1 MSIVARRPQDPILTA
16 HTISPDLSN
25 EKVVSI
31 DMQSIPSRTSSISSY
46 KTNYTVSTSPTTV
59 YSPSSPSSS
68 CRQFDSI
75 GSAAECVLP
84 VQRRVPQEVYDV
96 ILLNL
101 ESLHKSPLQTAA
113 RHATYATCMLF
124 GNDSPAQLKKY
135 RLKRGSRLKL
145 LRRTLRER
153 HMLAHLVRELRVPR
167 WSCLTATKQ
176 SSPVAVEYR
185 DLVASVVMVAPIWSA
200 CWVSPFPTT
209 TREAAEVAERSP
221 RSTTCPSSLGP
232 SQMFEFLNYHVSWT
246 YLETL
251 MLYGLNGNDAL
262 EPSIFLRM
270 FDLLPALR
278 HLCIA
283 SFSEDA
289 FADKSLPGVTDRGL
303 VQFTSRPESRAL
315 KSLVLVDQNVESLLV
330 ISKILSSLTALQR
343 FKFVQTETCPVMPD
357 RDMVLQPILA
367 SPSLRYLHWDVA
379 CPDPGTAL
387 TQLDSRPF
395 QHPLKQSNTPNS
407 HLAQSILSAGFPC
420 LETLRAPN
428 DVEPPGVLQA
438 SCRPITRGQALLQP
452 DRLSL
457 PRSSHGSVSTR
468 PLALPSGNNLTS
480 SRIRAQT
487 FIDMAA
493 KDSDSGMPVLI
504 QDFSDDYIPDNAGA
518 SQFDDDSE
526 EEMDDFGIWAAA
538 KRYRNTPPK
547 NSGPKTVYEFH
558 MPAFMG
564 RSGLKDPATGASIPK
579 FLLRPDIPGQESD
592 GGLVGWKH
600 LLASNQSLSFA
611 AGNGAQ
617 CFDPQKNS
625 PSSPPMDDFTSPSS
639 ITSRFAWGVW
649 AVDPAARPR
658 RRPLQSLQ

>member
-1 MSIVARRPQDPILTA
+1 MLLLFRGTYDYLHTDNLSRRGLRYTRIDIV
-16 HTISPDLSN
+16 
-25 EKVVSI
+25 
-31 DMQSIPSRTSSISSY
+31 
-46 KTNYTVSTSPTTV
+46 
-59 YSPSSPSSS
+59 
-68 CRQFDSI
+68 
-75 GSAAECVLP
+75 
-84 VQRRVPQEVYDV
+84 
-96 ILLNL
+96 
-101 ESLHKSPLQTAA
+101 
-113 RHATYATCMLF
+113 

-153 HMLAHLVRELRVPR
+153 HMLAHLVRELRVPQMELL
-167 WSCLTATKQ
+167 LTATKQ
-176 SSPVAVEYR
+176 STQWQEYR
-185 DLVASVVMVAPIWSA
+185 DLVASVVMVCPNLERLLGLSIPYHHEYDRLTHALSTRKRLKEHIW
-200 CWVSPFPTT
+200 VLG
-209 TREAAEVAERSP
+209 EAAEVAERSP

-246 YLETL
+246 NLETL

-289 FADKSLPGVTDRGL
+289 FADSTLLCLPPLESLRLESLPGVTDRGL

-639 ITSRFAWGVW
+639 ITSRFAWGSLGSRSSGTPTTPTTPITPMSFPSSHVLPW
-649 AVDPAARPR
+649 GKDTCTGSWNHKMGRDWWFHMERERPGNTE
-658 RRPLQSLQ
+658 LISASQLF